1 MMKVI
6 ILLRTNKKN
15 YGRTTYLISEL
26 WHSAALVLYDHLDSF
41 GIIKLFSAKHGWQP
55 SGMTDEKAKGGKYA
69 GNFWLEL
76 CFGLFLAM
84 ALSGVVIH
92 QNGLFSLFL
101 NDEAAAGVFEYINQ
115 NAPNWSSNYRTFGHG
130 AVHGMFTG
138 LFVALPY
145 FSYKRDV

>member
-1 MMKVI
+1 M
-6 ILLRTNKKN
+6 
-15 YGRTTYLISEL
+15 
-26 WHSAALVLYDHLDSF
+26 F
-41 GIIKLFSAKHGWQP
+41 
-55 SGMTDEKAKGGKYA
+55 
-69 GNFWLEL
+69 
-76 CFGLFLAM
+76 CLFLAM

-138 LFVALPY
+138 LFVALPILATNAMFERKGFKY
-145 FSYKRDV
+145 IAVNTGYWIITLILMGGIICQFS